1 MNNADMPIDTLVATD
16 ALARTMRYEGIE
28 DTIKSLGGL
37 TKREYFAAMAM
48 QGWLA
53 RCSTVPHTYKLE
65 PSDIAEVAVS
75 MADALLKELNK

>member
-1 MNNADMPIDTLVATD
+1 MNNADTSIYNTGLTQEEM
-16 ALARTMRYEGIE
+16 EGFGN
-28 DTIKSLGGL
+28 KFHQGL
-37 TKREYFAAMAM
+37 TKREHFAAIAM

-53 RCSTVPHTYKLE
+53 RCSTVPHTYKLD